1 MTIRK
6 MAADLLHLPE
16 DCKRLEVVG
25 CCSMVS

>member
-6 MAADLLHLPE
+6 MVADLLHLPG